1 MFLEHIENQTA
12 RCTVSGIGTWCQE
25 TSASSN
31 WTAETRLPTNVFH
44 RESDW
49 FNQVSAMVKSVQQHS
64 RFEAWS
70 AADMKWIKQARNNA
84 VDNSNGGTFN
94 VLSRTTFDLAVRR
107 EMLIELLLLTIRRY
121 GPAAKAAVD
130 ASENP

>member
-1 MFLEHIENQTA
+1 
-12 RCTVSGIGTWCQE
+12 
-25 TSASSN
+25 
-31 WTAETRLPTNVFH
+31 
-44 RESDW
+44 
-49 FNQVSAMVKSVQQHS
+49 MVKSVQQHS
-64 RFEAWS
+64 RFEAWN

-94 VLSRTTFDLAVRR
+94 VLSRITFDLAVRR
-107 EMLIELLLLTIRRY
+107 EMLIELFLLTIRRY